1 MSFFNFNYDPNNPRV
16 GDRVIVT
23 GDDDIKDFYWF
34 RRKKGGE
41 YHISSITEAGLILLS
56 SPFDDDTDEILWYPD
71 QLSAA
76 PEYLERGE
84 HVRVALTIGDS
95 RYTSC
100 QSWAPQMEAYV
111 GLMLV
116 VFSHIGHF
124 VRPVPI
130 PFGRGLHGFVTLTGA
145 RGVND
150 WVWNREWAYI
160 VPDLEAAA
168 SVIAQRNEQPA
179 QFKEGDLVL
188 VKGSISN
195 GITNGKGII
204 RCASPRQPLTYRIEM
219 YGRIQVVN
227 ESRLILIERDGQ
239 HVFERNSIAAKDLVL

>member
-1 MSFFNFNYDPNNPRV
+1 MPNTMSFFNFNYDPNNPRV

-34 RRKKGGE
+34 RRRKGGE
-41 YHISSITEAGLILLS
+41 YYISSITEAGLILLS

-71 QLSAA
+71 QLS
-76 PEYLERGE
+76 PSPMRLERVE
-84 HVRVALTIGDS
+84 HVRVSLTARDD
-95 RYTSC
+95 RYISFP
-100 QSWAPQMEAYV
+100 SWTQEMEEYV

-116 VFSHIGHF
+116 TITETAHNGCIRLS
-124 VRPVPI
+124 
-130 PFGRGLHGFVTLTGA
+130 GA

-150 WVWNREWAYI
+150 WIWNREWMYI

-168 SVIAQRNEQPA
+168 SVIAQRNWQPA

-204 RCASPRQPLTYRIEM
+204 RCALPRQPLTYRIEM
-219 YGRIQVVN
+219 YGRIQVVS

-239 HVFERNSIAAKDLVL
+239 HVFERNSISAKDLVF